1 MQFTVSKPPSVVSRG
16 CTKCRVCKVQRNVVG
31 HTKQDK
37 QFVSSKDAVS
47 NAVLGLT
54 LSATILTNCG
64 AVLAEEYADEM
75 FKIVQERSGPPLEVQ
90 EAPVVSEREKRFQ
103 KLREEL
109 VEEESVSKATAKSS
123 GSSSPFAAED
133 GTFKSAGQVQIAG
146 AIAIAGVIG
155 GVLYTNSK
163 KGETTTP
170 VTPSSTPTP
179 SQNGVKDAEAWVAN
193 WKSGGSSNN
202 LSAVE
207 EAEAWVQNW
216 KAKSNK

>member
-109 VEEESVSKATAKSS
+109 VEEEKSKQKNVAKEVVPEQSTS
-123 GSSSPFAAED
+123 KPSLEELKQLTSQ
-133 GTFKSAGQVQIAG
+133 FK
-146 AIAIAGVIG
+146 
-155 GVLYTNSK
+155 
-163 KGETTTP
+163 
-170 VTPSSTPTP
+170 
-179 SQNGVKDAEAWVAN
+179 
-193 WKSGGSSNN
+193 
-202 LSAVE
+202 
-207 EAEAWVQNW
+207 EAEET
-216 KAKSNK
+216 KKSRKDKKIKEKERKEKKINT